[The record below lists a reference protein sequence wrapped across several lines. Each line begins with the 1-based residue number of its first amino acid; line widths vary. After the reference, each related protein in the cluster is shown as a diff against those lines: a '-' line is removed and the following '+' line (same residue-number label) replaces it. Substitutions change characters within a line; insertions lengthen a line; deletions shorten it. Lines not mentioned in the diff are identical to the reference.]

1 MSEQTNKQSQLEA
14 TFKSQDTEE
23 WLDIHFTRPLGLLW
37 ARFFNHFN
45 IHPNVVTIL
54 SIILGIAAGVMF
66 YFPDLLHTIIG
77 ILLLVWAN
85 LYDSADG
92 QLARMT
98 GKKTRWGRILDG
110 FAGDVWFF
118 CIYAAICL
126 RLQNQPIPFFHTN
139 WGIWIWLFAA
149 FSGFICHGKQCALAD
164 YYRNIHL
171 YFLKGESGSELDN
184 SQKLRAEFASL
195 SWPKDGAWKVFLYF
209 YRNYTHSQEQMTP
222 AFQRFKQL
230 INKKY
235 ANQPL
240 PEQLRSNFRTG
251 SLPLIKYANILT
263 FNTRAIVLYISLLVG
278 EPWIYF
284 VFEVVVMSILFFY
297 MRACHERLCNR
308 LYEQVIN
315 INNK

>member
-1 MSEQTNKQSQLEA
+1 MTIKSNTQLQS

-37 ARFFNHFN
+37 AKFFNYFN

-54 SIILGIAAGVMF
+54 SIILGVAAGVMF
-66 YFPDLLHTIIG
+66 YFPEKLYTIIG

-118 CIYAAICL
+118 TIYVAICL
-126 RLQNQPIPFFHTN
+126 RLQGLLIPGTN
-139 WGIWIWLFAA
+139 IKWGLIIWLLAA
-149 FSGFICHGKQCALAD
+149 VSGLICHGKQCQLAD

-171 YFLKGESGSELDN
+171 YFIKGKSGSELDN
-184 SQKLRAEFASL
+184 FEKLRAELKTL
-195 SWPKDGAWKVFLYF
+195 SWKRDGMWMVFLYF
-209 YRNYTHSQEQMTP
+209 YGNYTRSQEQMTP
-222 AFQRFKQL
+222 RFQ
-230 INKKY
+230 
-235 ANQPL
+235 
-240 PEQLRSNFRTG
+240 QLRQQIKQRYGDEPVSKELAVQFRKG

-263 FNTRAIVLYISLLVG
+263 FNTRAIVLYIVLLIG
-278 EPWIYF
+278 QPWLYF
-284 VFEVVVMSILFFY
+284 VFEITVLNILFFY
-297 MRACHERLCNR
+297 MRSRHETLC
-308 LYEQVIN
+308 LQLTSELKQGKY
-315 INNK
+315 